1 VSTGLPVV
9 GHRIEIAPITPPGWR
24 TDGGP
29 LGRRAQP
36 RNPTVT
42 KQSHRRRW
50 GLTSGDPVR
59 VDVQPV
65 EDGGRPAR
73 SLGCGTA
80 GGPKSLEQRAPS
92 GCIDAL
98 LADDDSAEAWA
109 AAVANPGWQLDDRQ
123 WERLAAAREPDDPAA
138 AFEVYLRLAATALQ
152 DANKNAYRTAVRYL
166 QAGRRAAGH
175 AALDQAFSEHMAT
188 LRDQHRRRPTLI
200 AMLDKAKLP

>member
-1 VSTGLPVV
+1 MVARSAAAHNLEARPSPNSRTGGGGGSPPAIPSASTYSLLKTAAGQRGVWDA
-9 GHRIEIAPITPPGWR
+9 E
-24 TDGGP
+24 
-29 LGRRAQP
+29 
-36 RNPTVT
+36 
-42 KQSHRRRW
+42 
-50 GLTSGDPVR
+50 
-59 VDVQPV
+59 
-65 EDGGRPAR
+65 RPAAR
-73 SLGCGTA
+73 RV
-80 GGPKSLEQRAPS
+80 LEQRAPS

-152 DANKNAYRTAVRYL
+152 DATKNAYRTAVRYL